1 MARKKS
7 NNRKATREPN
17 GAGSFRFNDRT
28 FKWEL
33 TISYKDSTGTLKRKW
48 FSGASK
54 EECNEKRD
62 EFLRK
67 QCLPTDDLSLTI
79 SDILVYIYREKL
91 EFKEIKPATMARK
104 MYTVEIINK
113 SSLGE
118 TPIIDITI
126 PEINAFH
133 KSILDYSQS
142 TIIKVFTA
150 MNMAFKKAVKMN
162 LIQTNPLD
170 DDDVR
175 KPKSER
181 KNKKVRAFTLG
192 EEQAFIDELKNYKPK
207 GGNQNYYKNQFLI
220 ELYSGMRM
228 GEINALT
235 INDVDLKNNRI
246 YIDKTVTKDI
256 NYKPYIGDTTKT
268 DEGTRV
274 IPMNPKLR
282 ETMEKVIADYEP
294 NPLKLLFFN
303 KRTLGAISTS
313 QVNCAFKRI
322 CEKFG
327 LRDVNQH
334 MLRHT
339 CATRCVEAGVP
350 TEVLMK
356 WLGHTDISTTN
367 IYLDV
372 YKSFEE
378 RELEK
383 LSEYLSKNLK

>member
-1 MARKKS
+1 MARKKN
-7 NNRKATREPN
+7 NNRKTTREPN

-181 KNKKVRAFTLG
+181 KSR
-192 EEQAFIDELKNYKPK
+192 
-207 GGNQNYYKNQFLI
+207 
-220 ELYSGMRM
+220 
-228 GEINALT
+228 
-235 INDVDLKNNRI
+235 
-246 YIDKTVTKDI
+246 
-256 NYKPYIGDTTKT
+256 
-268 DEGTRV
+268 
-274 IPMNPKLR
+274 
-282 ETMEKVIADYEP
+282 
-294 NPLKLLFFN
+294 
-303 KRTLGAISTS
+303 
-313 QVNCAFKRI
+313 
-322 CEKFG
+322 
-327 LRDVNQH
+327 
-334 MLRHT
+334 
-339 CATRCVEAGVP
+339 
-350 TEVLMK
+350 
-356 WLGHTDISTTN
+356 
-367 IYLDV
+367 
-372 YKSFEE
+372 
-378 RELEK
+378 
-383 LSEYLSKNLK
+383 